1 MFRSNLVINWGS
13 NMKRSFYLKSMD
25 IEDAKALYENA
36 LKHVFNHTKTEM
48 IDSKDAY
55 NRVLA
60 QAVYA
65 KRSVPFYP
73 SSAMDGIAINSK
85 LTINANEHKP
95 LLLNSNDYQEVD
107 TGDPILD
114 PYDAVIMVEDCIET
128 DKGIQIVKSVVP
140 WENVR
145 PIGEDIVEGELLFPM
160 EHILRPMDISV
171 LMAANILNIEVYRQV
186 RVAIIPTGT
195 EIRSAYDKVEI
206 GDIVESNSYLF
217 VGLAKEAYACPTTL
231 DIVPD
236 NFDLLKETIK
246 KASGVFDVVL
256 VNAGSSAGREDFTA
270 AVISELGEVIV
281 HGISIK
287 PGKPAILGVVN
298 HVPIIGIP
306 GYPVSAHIVFEEFV
320 TPLLLKMNHRPKMSQ
335 NRISATSTR
344 RIVSSLKSKEYI
356 RVKLGYIDN
365 KYVATPLSRGAGMMM
380 SVVKSDGYALID
392 KNSEGIEANEELKVW
407 INKPLEMIQNTIMAI
422 GSHDV
427 IMDVLNNLFEQ
438 SNSMYHISS
447 VHVGS
452 YAGLL
457 ALKRRESH
465 IAMTHLLDST
475 GTYNQESLNQLFSN
489 ESMVLIK
496 GVKRIQGLIV
506 KSGNPLNIHTIED
519 LVNHRF
525 VNRQRGA
532 GTRVLLDYW
541 LKQYDINPE
550 TINGYDKELSTHLA
564 IAAAVQ
570 NGIADC
576 GLGVYSAAKI
586 MGCDFIPLGEEDY
599 DFICRNEFFEADKM
613 KQFLISLKSESFK
626 QICEQLGGYNT
637 SSSGEVYLYER
648 SV

>member
-1 MFRSNLVINWGS
+1 
-13 NMKRSFYLKSMD
+13 MKRSFYLKSTD
-25 IEDAKALYENA
+25 IEIAKSLYEKS
-36 LKHVFNHTKTEM
+36 LESIFLSIKTERVET
-48 IDSKDAY
+48 KDAY

-73 SSAMDGIAINSK
+73 SAAMDGIAINSR
-85 LTINANEHKP
+85 LTIGANEHKP
-95 LLLNSNDYQEVD
+95 LLLNNNDYIEVD
-107 TGDPILD
+107 TGDPILE
-114 PYDAVIMVEDCIET
+114 PYDAVIMVEDCIESE
-128 DKGIQIVKSVVP
+128 KGIQIIKSVVP

-160 EHILRPMDISV
+160 EHVLRPMDISV
-171 LMAANILNIEVYRQV
+171 LMAANLLTIEVYKQV
-186 RVAIIPTGT
+186 KVAIIPTGT
-195 EIRSAYDKVEI
+195 EIRSAYDKVET

-217 VGLAKEAYACPTTL
+217 MGLSKEAYAIPTTL

-236 NFDLLKETIK
+236 DYDQLKETIK
-246 KASGVFDVVL
+246 KASSMYDVVL
-256 VNAGSSAGREDFTA
+256 VNAGSSAGREDYTA
-270 AVISELGEVIV
+270 SVISDLGEVIV
-281 HGISIK
+281 HGLAIK
-287 PGKPAILGVVN
+287 PGKPAILGIVN
-298 HVPIIGIP
+298 HVPVIGIP

-320 TPLLLKMNHRPKMSQ
+320 TPLLLKMNHRPRLIQKTVQ
-335 NRISATSTR
+335 ATSTR

-356 RVKLGYIDN
+356 RVKLGYIDG
-365 KYVATPLSRGAGMMM
+365 KFVATPLARGAGMMM
-380 SVVKSDGYALID
+380 SVVKSDGYALIE
-392 KNSEGIEANEELKVW
+392 KISEGIEANEEMTVW
-407 INKPLEMIQNTIMAI
+407 LNKPLEIIQNTIMAI

-438 SNSMYHISS
+438 SKVNYHISS

-457 ALKRRESH
+457 ALKRKESH

-475 GTYNQESLNQLFSN
+475 GTYNHEVVKQLFSN

-506 KSGNPLNIHTIED
+506 QPGNPLNILTIQD
-519 LVNHRF
+519 IVNHRF

-541 LKQYDINPE
+541 LKKYDINPE
-550 TINGYDKELSTHLA
+550 AINGYEKELSTHLA
-564 IAAAVQ
+564 VAAAVQ
-570 NGIADC
+570 SGIADC

-599 DFICRNEFFEADKM
+599 DFICRKEFLENDMM
-613 KQFLISLKSESFK
+613 KQFLISLKSDSFK
-626 QICEQLGGYNT
+626 QICTQLGGYNT
-637 SSSGEVYLYER
+637 SCSGEVYLYER

>member
-1 MFRSNLVINWGS
+1 MCRSYHALTMGVI
-13 NMKRSFYLKSMD
+13 MKRSFYLKSTD
-25 IEDAKALYENA
+25 IEVAKELYKSALDKILLDRKEIIE
-36 LKHVFNHTKTEM
+36 T
-48 IDSKDAY
+48 KDAY
-55 NRVLA
+55 NRVLS

-73 SSAMDGIAINSK
+73 SAAMDGIAINSK
-85 LTINANEHKP
+85 CTLGANEHKP
-95 LLLNSNDYQEVD
+95 LLLNNNDYIEVD
-107 TGDPILD
+107 TGDPILE

-128 DKGIQIVKSVVP
+128 DKGIQIIKSVVP

-160 EHILRPMDISV
+160 EHVLRPMDISV
-171 LMAANILNIEVYRQV
+171 LMAANLLSIEVYKQV
-186 RVAIIPTGT
+186 SIAIIPTGT
-195 EIRSAYDKVEI
+195 EIRSAYDKVET

-217 VGLAKEAYACPTTL
+217 MGLSKEAFANPTTL
-231 DIVPD
+231 EIVPD
-236 NFDLLKETIK
+236 NYDLLKETII
-246 KASGVFDVVL
+246 KASRLYDVVL

-270 AVISELGEVIV
+270 SVISDLGEVIV
-281 HGISIK
+281 HGLSIK
-287 PGKPAILGVVN
+287 PGKPAILGIVN
-298 HVPIIGIP
+298 NVPIIGIP

-320 TPLLLKMNHRPKMSQ
+320 TPLLLKMNHRPMMIQKTI
-335 NRISATSTR
+335 NATSTR

-356 RVKLGYIDN
+356 RVKLGYIDD
-365 KYVATPLSRGAGMMM
+365 KYVATPLARGAGMMM

-392 KNSEGIEANEELKVW
+392 KNSEGIEANNEMTVW
-407 INKPLEMIQNTIMAI
+407 LNKSLEIIQNTIMAI

-438 SNSMYHISS
+438 SKVNYHISS

-475 GTYNQESLNQLFSN
+475 GTYNTEVIKQLFSD
-489 ESMVLIK
+489 EPMVLIK

-506 KSGNPLNIHTIED
+506 QPGNPLNILTIQD
-519 LVNHRF
+519 IVNHRF

-532 GTRVLLDYW
+532 GTRVLLDFW
-541 LKQYDINPE
+541 LKQFNINPE
-550 TINGYDKELSTHLA
+550 LINGYDKELNTHLA
-564 IAAAVQ
+564 VAAAVQ
-570 NGIADC
+570 SGIADC

-599 DFICRNEFFEADKM
+599 DFICRKEFLENDMM
-613 KQFLISLKSESFK
+613 KQFLISLKSDSFK
-626 QICEQLGGYNT
+626 QICTQLGGYNT
-637 SSSGEVYLYER
+637 SCSGEVYLYER

>member
-1 MFRSNLVINWGS
+1 
-13 NMKRSFYLKSMD
+13 MKRSFYLKSTD
-25 IEDAKALYENA
+25 IEVAKELYNNA
-36 LKHVFNHTKTEM
+36 LTSIFMKRKTE
-48 IDSKDAY
+48 IVESKDAY

-73 SSAMDGIAINSK
+73 SAAMDGIAINSK
-85 LTINANEHKP
+85 LTVEANEHKP
-95 LLLNSNDYQEVD
+95 LLLDPKDYIEVD

-128 DKGIQIVKSVVP
+128 DHGIQIIKAIVP

-171 LMAANILNIEVYRQV
+171 LMASNLLEVEVYKQV

-195 EIRSAYDKVEI
+195 EIRSAYDKVEL

-217 VGLAKEAYACPTTL
+217 TGLSKEAFAQPFTL
-231 DIVPD
+231 KIVPD
-236 NFDLLKETIK
+236 NYEELKETIK
-246 KASGVFDVVL
+246 QASIDYDVVL

-270 AVISELGEVIV
+270 PVIRELGEVIV
-281 HGISIK
+281 HGLSIK
-287 PGKPAILGVVN
+287 PGKPAILGIIHDTPV
-298 HVPIIGIP
+298 IGIP

-320 TPLLLKMNHRPKMSQ
+320 TPLLLKMNHRPKL
-335 NRISATSTR
+335 NLNTVIAKSTR

-356 RVKLGYIDN
+356 RVKLGYIDG
-365 KYVATPLSRGAGMMM
+365 KYVATPLARGAGMMM
-380 SVVKSDGYALID
+380 SVVKSDGYALIE
-392 KNSEGIEANEELKVW
+392 KNSEGIEANEEMVVW
-407 INKPLEMIQNTIMAI
+407 LNKPAVVIQKTIMAI

-427 IMDVLNNLFEQ
+427 VMDVLNNLFEQ
-438 SNSMYHISS
+438 SNIDYHISS

-457 ALKRRESH
+457 ALKRKESQL
-465 IAMTHLLDST
+465 AMSHLLDT
-475 GTYNQESLNQLFSN
+475 KGTYNQDVLKQLFSDEN
-489 ESMVLIK
+489 MVLIK
-496 GVKRIQGLIV
+496 GVKRIQGFIV
-506 KSGNPLNIHTIED
+506 KSGNPLGIYTIHD
-519 LVNHRF
+519 LLKCRF

-541 LKQYDINPE
+541 LDENNINSNDIV
-550 TINGYDKELSTHLA
+550 GYDKELSTHLA
-564 IAAAVQ
+564 VAAAVQ
-570 NGIADC
+570 NGVADC

-599 DFICRNEFFEADKM
+599 DFICRKDFLDTDKM
-613 KQFLISLKSESFK
+613 QYFIQCLKSNAFK
-626 QICEQLGGYNT
+626 EICVELGGYNT
-637 SSSGEVYLYER
+637 EHSGEVIEYAR

>member
-1 MFRSNLVINWGS
+1 
-13 NMKRSFYLKSMD
+13 MKRSFYLKSID
-25 IEDAKALYENA
+25 LEIAKAEYNKA
-36 LKHVFNHTKTEM
+36 LESIFLNRKTE
-48 IDSKDAY
+48 IIESKDAL

-73 SSAMDGIAINSK
+73 SSAMDGIAINAK
-85 LTINANEHKP
+85 ITINANEHKP
-95 LLLNSNDYQEVD
+95 LTLKSTDYIEVD

-128 DKGIQIVKSVVP
+128 EDGIQIIKSVVP

-171 LMAANILNIEVYRQV
+171 LMASNLLKIEVYEQV
-186 RVAIIPTGT
+186 KVAIIPTGT
-195 EIRSAYDKVEI
+195 EIRSAYDAIEI

-217 VGLAKEAYACPTTL
+217 MGLAQEAFALPETL
-231 DIVPD
+231 NIVPD
-236 NFDLLKETIK
+236 DYDLLLETVGNAVK
-246 KASGVFDVVL
+246 NYDVVL
-256 VNAGSSAGREDFTA
+256 INAGSSAGREDYTVS
-270 AVISELGEVIV
+270 VIQALGEVII
-281 HGISIK
+281 HGLSIK
-287 PGKPAILGVVN
+287 PGKPAILGKVDD
-298 HVPIIGIP
+298 VPVIGIP

-320 TPLLLKMNHRPKMSQ
+320 RPLLLKMNHRPS
-335 NRISATSTR
+335 ISIQTIKAISTR

-356 RVKLGYIDN
+356 RVKLGYIDG
-365 KYVATPLSRGAGMMM
+365 KYIATPLARGAGMMM

-392 KNSEGIEANEELKVW
+392 KNSEGIEPNDEMLVW
-407 INKPLEMIQNTIMAI
+407 LNKPIDTIQKTIMAI

-427 IMDVLNNLFEQ
+427 VMDVINNLFEQ
-438 SNSMYHISS
+438 TNTDVHISS

-457 ALKRRESH
+457 ALKRKESH
-465 IAMTHLLDST
+465 IAMSHLLDSS
-475 GTYNQESLNQLFSN
+475 GSYNQDVVKQLFLD
-489 ESMVLIK
+489 EEMVLIK

-506 KSGNPLNIHTIED
+506 RAGNPLNLLTVHD
-519 LVNHRF
+519 LLRCRF

-541 LKQYDINPE
+541 LKEMNINTDE
-550 TINGYDKELSTHLA
+550 INGYDKELTTHLA
-564 IAAAVQ
+564 VAASVE
-570 NGIADC
+570 NGVADC

-599 DFICRNEFFEADKM
+599 DFICRKEMLETDHIRLFIDC
-613 KQFLISLKSESFK
+613 LRSDLFK
-626 QICEQLGGYNT
+626 ENCKQLGGYNT
-637 SSSGEVYLYER
+637 ERSGEVSEY
-648 SV
+648 V